1 MRSLRTRRSAFTLI
15 ELLIVI
21 GIIAILALIA
31 IPNLLEAQTRA
42 KVTRAKADMRT
53 LATALESYAAD
64 SHSYPPDFDSNIYPG
79 ISSPDE
85 SLTYAVLTTPVAFLT
100 SVPRD
105 PFRPIFSAWQRGSYF
120 EYYGG
125 DATPFYST
133 PANLEVW
140 QSHNVK
146 WFVFSIGPDKVNDR
160 LPANLDAPADYSYDP
175 TNGTNSSGDF
185 GRSNSQVSV
194 P

>member
-1 MRSLRTRRSAFTLI
+1 MKTRIVTRHAFTLI

-42 KVTRAKADMRT
+42 KVSRAKSDMRT
-53 LATALESYAAD
+53 IATALEAYATD
-64 SHSYPPDFDSNIYPG
+64 SHAYPPDYDSNIYPG
-79 ISSPDE
+79 ISVPDE
-85 SLTYAVLTTPVAFLT
+85 SLTFAALTTPVAFIT

-105 PFRPIFSAWQRGSYF
+105 PFRPVFSAWQRGSYF
-120 EYYGG
+120 DYYGA
-125 DATPFYST
+125 DASPFYST
-133 PANLEVW
+133 PANIEAW
-140 QSHNVK
+140 TSHNIK
-146 WFVFSIGPDKVNDR
+146 WFIFSIGPDKVNDR
-160 LPANLDAPADYSYDP
+160 LPANMDAPADYSYDP
-175 TNGTNSSGDF
+175 TNGTASSGDF